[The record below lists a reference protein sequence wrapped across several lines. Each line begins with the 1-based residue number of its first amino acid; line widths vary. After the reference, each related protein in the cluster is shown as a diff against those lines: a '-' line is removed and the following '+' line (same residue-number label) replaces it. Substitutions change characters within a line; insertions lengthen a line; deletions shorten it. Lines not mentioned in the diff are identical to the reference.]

1 MNRDRIAYLINVTYT
16 QDEIGQDVPVEN
28 KKKIFCNISSVSA
41 AEWFEAGRNGLQAE
55 LRITMFAFDYNGED
69 IVEIEGNRYSVYRT
83 YRAKADEIELYLEK
97 KAGSEN
103 GG

>member
-41 AEWFEAGRNGLQAE
+41 AEWFEAGRNGLQA
-55 LRITMFAFDYNGED
+55 
-69 IVEIEGNRYSVYRT
+69 
-83 YRAKADEIELYLEK
+83 
-97 KAGSEN
+97 
-103 GG
+103 

>member
-1 MNRDRIAYLINVTYT
+1 
-16 QDEIGQDVPVEN
+16 
-28 KKKIFCNISSVSA
+28 
-41 AEWFEAGRNGLQAE
+41 
-55 LRITMFAFDYNGED
+55 MFAFDYNGED
-69 IVEIEGNRYSVYRT
+69 IVEIDGNRYSVYRT